1 MISMLSCICEFWTNQ
16 SIKVVFDSRH
26 IYWKQTCLQSFF
38 LSDFYSCWYTK
49 NKSKVR
55 KMDQTCYTHPVS
67 GCFGCGVCPLRLYY
81 DTLATSSY
89 NIDLRAVT
97 IVRPQLRYLICLL
110 VTVKCFCNRFFVTD
124 SSPHTLID
132 AWSPQPL
139 GCTHGGPATGRHHG
153 YYCVYILGLV

>member
-1 MISMLSCICEFWTNQ
+1 
-16 SIKVVFDSRH
+16 
-26 IYWKQTCLQSFF
+26 
-38 LSDFYSCWYTK
+38 
-49 NKSKVR
+49 
-55 KMDQTCYTHPVS
+55 MDQTCYTHPVS

-139 GCTHGGPATGRHHG
+139 GCTHSGPATAPPRVLLCIHSWLSLTLPSASSGTSTFVTMQCDDAKSVHKA
-153 YYCVYILGLV
+153 V